1 MKPRVFGWLAA
12 SLLCAD
18 GALAQTY
25 VVGVEQQAFQPHY
38 WQDEQGEYRGFAR
51 EVLDLFARDA
61 GIELRYQTFPVSQL
75 TQQLLDGNVDF
86 KYPDSPR
93 WAIGAKQGAGVAYSQ
108 PVVSYVDGVLVA
120 PAKLGQGVEHLQR
133 LALVEGWTPGDYQER
148 IAAGKTQLVRAADLK
163 QMLRLAMRDE
173 AQGAYYNVVVAT
185 YYLDNIRT
193 RPGAL
198 VFDPS
203 LPHSRGSFHLS
214 SVRQAQLL
222 KRFDQFLQAKASE
235 IAALKERHGVEAGLN
250 SEYLG
255 MEQWKVD
262 FLKRQKEKRGE
273 SK

>member
-12 SLLCAD
+12 GLLCAD

-25 VVGVEQQAFQPHY
+25 VVGVEQQSFQPHY

-61 GIELRYQTFPVSQL
+61 GIELRYQALPVNQL
-75 TQQLLDGNVDF
+75 TGKLLDGSVDF
-86 KYPDSPR
+86 KYPDSPQ
-93 WAIGAKQGAGVAYSQ
+93 WGQDLKQGSEVGYSQ
-108 PVVSYVDGVLVA
+108 ALVGYVDGVLVV
-120 PAKLGQGVEHLQR
+120 PAKLGQGVESLQR
-133 LALVEGWTPGDYQER
+133 LALVEGWTPSDYRER
-148 IAAGKTQLVRAADLK
+148 IAAGKTQPVRAADLK

-173 AQGAYYNVVVAT
+173 AEGAYYNVVVAT

-198 VFDPS
+198 VFDPA

-222 KRFDQFLQAKASE
+222 KRFDQFLLAKADE

-273 SK
+273 SQ